1 MKPCS
6 TGNVTQPPLG
16 PPEVVQA
23 EAGFYTADP
32 ALRAPEPGGACRP
45 CPPGPPALH
54 PVRVH
59 PRAGPLAMR
68 TASAECGSHIPSR
81 GRPLRRSRSGS
92 RGSGP
97 RGGPGGWGRG
107 RAGPGPD
114 GRPSVAP
121 GRWAGAAVVGP
132 GRCVLQAARREL
144 QVPALL
150 LRPESRA
157 DRRQHRRK
165 GPGIARPAPGSSA
178 WRDRGGEDQAGPRV
192 SHNAPPRPRRRPHC
206 AGVSSYSPA
215 GPTGCGWEDGT
226 LRPASS
232 PRSDFSTH
240 PFIHSAQWLERS
252 ARTPT
257 PQSRTLPWL
266 LTVYWQP
273 RGRRH
278 RGGGGSARGMQR
290 AGSPRGKSG
299 VGGQGL
305 GILRVISQPIN
316 K

>member
-1 MKPCS
+1 
-6 TGNVTQPPLG
+6 
-16 PPEVVQA
+16 
-23 EAGFYTADP
+23 
-32 ALRAPEPGGACRP
+32 
-45 CPPGPPALH
+45 
-54 PVRVH
+54 
-59 PRAGPLAMR
+59 MR

-97 RGGPGGWGRG
+97 RGGPGGWGRD

-290 AGSPRGKSG
+290 ARSPRGKSG